1 MSSER
6 IHIYDDGGYPSLSAM
21 SDRQLIV
28 LAKRC
33 MSICNFFI
41 ANPSEWNP
49 LNNDSDAFEL
59 LVAIGPCNLDLDY
72 VIEQERHKLEEL
84 EGKAALS
91 LCSQEG
97 QKAVI
102 RRSAVI
108 AAAFEAEEY
117 IRDWNDD
124 LSLPM
129 D

>member
-21 SDRQLIV
+21 SDRQLIE
-28 LAKRC
+28 LAKKY
-33 MSICNFFI
+33 MSICNYFI

-49 LNNDSDAFEL
+49 LNSDANAFEL
-59 LVAIGPCNLDLDY
+59 LVAIGPRNLELEY
-72 VIEQERHKLEEL
+72 VIEQERHKLERL
-84 EGKAALS
+84 EGKSALS
-91 LCSQEG
+91 LCSQGG

-102 RRSAVI
+102 RRSTVI

-117 IRDWNDD
+117 IRDWGDD